1 MNSNEKKSKRKI
13 IIRLLLFCI
22 ILFILWLLFIFLFM
36 SKDRDIQPR
45 EVSNTKHVLEQKNAS
60 VNRNDTGNANIELPS
75 QSSEEAGVEVTPDPY
90 AISKDSSLK
99 HKEIT
104 DIRSRMKEPNINMKS
119 PKKNVGNKEAFI
131 YFSHNRESFLPYFSN
146 ATKPEMAYH
155 SAFNVSLVGERLGK
169 ALKHYGIRNNV
180 SDADIITMLN
190 EMNLD
195 FGHSYDMSRQL
206 VLEEKK
212 KNHHAEIFFDI
223 HRDALRKENTTAV
236 INGKAYAQILFVVG
250 TGHPNYQAN
259 LEFANTLHRLLVANY
274 PGLSKGV
281 LLKDNTQGNGV
292 YNQDLSP
299 KSVIV
304 EIGGV
309 DNKLDELYR
318 TADALAHMVSQY

>member
-36 SKDRDIQPR
+36 SKDREQPR
-45 EVSNTKHVLEQKNAS
+45 EVSYTKHVLEQKNAS
-60 VNRNDTGNANIELPS
+60 VNRNYAGNTNTEF
-75 QSSEEAGVEVTPDPY
+75 SSESRREADVEVTPDPY
-90 AISKDSSLK
+90 AILKDSSLK
-99 HKEIT
+99 HKEIM
-104 DIRSRMKEPNINMKS
+104 DLENRLKEPNINMKS
-119 PKKNVGNKEAFI
+119 PKKNVGNKEVFI

-155 SAFNVSLVGERLGK
+155 STFNVSLVGDRLGK
-169 ALKHYGIRNNV
+169 ALKQYGIRNKV

-190 EMNLD
+190 EMNLN

-223 HRDALRKENTTAV
+223 HRDALRKGNTTAV

-250 TGHPNYQAN
+250 TGHPTYQAN
-259 LEFANTLHRLLVANY
+259 LDFANNLHRLLDANY

-281 LLKDNTQGNGV
+281 IIKDNTQGNGV

-299 KSVIV
+299 KSVII

-309 DNKLDELYR
+309 DNKLGELYR
-318 TADALAHMVSQY
+318 TADALAHMVSQF